1 MNINNQNT
9 SLSPTA
15 NDTSSQR
22 DLIEEKLKTV
32 YDPEFPL
39 VDIFTM
45 GLIYDIHLQEEEK
58 ICIVTMTFTTPACPM
73 AEMMMEMVKNAV
85 LEAVPDR
92 EVEVIV
98 SFEPMR
104 TPKMIKDEDLQR
116 MFE

>member
-1 MNINNQNT
+1 MENKVKEQ
-9 SLSPTA
+9 
-15 NDTSSQR
+15 
-22 DLIEEKLKTV
+22 IESRLKTV

-45 GLIYDIHLQEEEK
+45 GLIYNVDANEEK
-58 ICIVTMTFTTPACPM
+58 NVCVVTMTFTTPACPM
-73 AEMMMEMVKNAV
+73 ADMLMDMVKNAV
-85 LEAVPDR
+85 LEAVPEW
-92 EVEVIV
+92 EVEVVV